1 MNIEVVKG
9 YNMMNWR
16 DDIKKILLMAGCDNK
31 QITFLF
37 VDTQIINE
45 QMLEDINNILNSGDV
60 PNLYKN
66 EDLDA
71 IYSATKNDCL
81 RKGLP
86 PTKMNMFNAFLF
98 RVKSNIHLI
107 IAMSPLG
114 EVFRTRLRMFP
125 SLVNCCTIDWFHEWP
140 GEALLGVARGAIGEA
155 DLKLGDDFENCIQM
169 FKIMHQ
175 SVEEISKK
183 YLMEL
188 RRHNYVTPTSYLE
201 LLNLYKN
208 ILNEQRDYVLQQKNR
223 LEKGLKVLASA
234 QSEVAKLQT
243 ELDLK
248 QPELE
253 RTKKE
258 VEETKKVLQV
268 EYEDAEKER
277 KTVAQEESS
286 ATQQATEIE
295 TLKKNADADLA
306 QALPAL
312 ESAVKALEKL
322 KVDDFYEMRAAQ
334 KPTKTVVNV
343 FEIVCLMMNVQPI
356 KQRDPKKMEFDPNGY
371 WEASKVNL
379 LKDPKALL
387 RSLMKYDRDHIPD
400 KTVQKVKPKAESEDF
415 SKEKVE
421 AASQALVAVRLWVL
435 AMIKYH

>member
-1 MNIEVVKG
+1 M
-9 YNMMNWR
+9 
-16 DDIKKILLMAGCDNK
+16 
-31 QITFLF
+31 
-37 VDTQIINE
+37 
-45 QMLEDINNILNSGDV
+45 
-60 PNLYKN
+60 
-66 EDLDA
+66 
-71 IYSATKNDCL
+71 
-81 RKGLP
+81 
-86 PTKMNMFNAFLF
+86 
-98 RVKSNIHLI
+98 
-107 IAMSPLG
+107 
-114 EVFRTRLRMFP
+114 
-125 SLVNCCTIDWFHEWP
+125 
-140 GEALLGVARGAIGEA
+140 
-155 DLKLGDDFENCIQM
+155 
-169 FKIMHQ
+169 
-175 SVEEISKK
+175 
-183 YLMEL
+183 
-188 RRHNYVTPTSYLE
+188 
-201 LLNLYKN
+201 
-208 ILNEQRDYVLQQKNR
+208 
-223 LEKGLKVLASA
+223 
-234 QSEVAKLQT
+234 
-243 ELDLK
+243 
-248 QPELE
+248 
-253 RTKKE
+253 
-258 VEETKKVLQV
+258 